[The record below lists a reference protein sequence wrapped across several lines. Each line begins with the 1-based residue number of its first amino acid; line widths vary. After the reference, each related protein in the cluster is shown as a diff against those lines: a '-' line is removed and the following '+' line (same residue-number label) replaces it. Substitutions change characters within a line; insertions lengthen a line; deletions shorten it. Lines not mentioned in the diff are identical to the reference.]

1 MHTCRLRL
9 VSSVSTKTEHTLL
22 LIPAWMLY
30 MQVRRHRKQ
39 YRERRADMLLPV
51 ISLVGYTNA
60 GALPTADA
68 DFTVLRCPSAWQ

>member
-1 MHTCRLRL
+1 
-9 VSSVSTKTEHTLL
+9 
-22 LIPAWMLY
+22 

-60 GALPTADA
+60 GACIHGRCGLTGLKAAVLAPTHDQLMHREEHAAEPAD
-68 DFTVLRCPSAWQ
+68 RCWRAG

>member
-1 MHTCRLRL
+1 MRN
-9 VSSVSTKTEHTLL
+9 
-22 LIPAWMLY
+22 

-60 GALPTADA
+60 GAHATADA
-68 DFTVLRCPSAWQ
+68 VLIIISWPQCLQ